1 MDAVTMFTMM
11 IGIDAS
17 HVALLWSWREDAE
30 MKDIILAWQRS
41 GDTSKGKRVCK
52 AITLNQK
59 FSNNATDSPRQT
71 TSGPTTLSK
80 SRPLRSRIS
89 LDRVTYIH
97 HPHTLAK
104 IAKPMYTIANVRA
117 MLLSL
122 PAALN
127 RPSDSEASNT
137 VMCCHLIK
145 VR

>member
-1 MDAVTMFTMM
+1 MDAVTMLTMM

-97 HPHTLAK
+97 HPHAPAK
-104 IAKPMYTIANVRA
+104 TAKHLYTIAKVCA
-117 MLLSL
+117 TLFALG
-122 PAALN
+122 AALN
-127 RPSDSEASNT
+127 RPSDSEVSNT
-137 VMCCHLIK
+137 EMCCHLTK